1 MSKRLTPEDK
11 IALMNLK
18 NEYEM
23 PISFIDSEDGPEF
36 HEGMAAGL
44 VMAAELLGESGKL
57 DPVLA
62 RSLYAIVCRC
72 LEETLPVPTNK

>member
-1 MSKRLTPEDK
+1 MSKRLTSKDK

-18 NEYEM
+18 TEYEM

-44 VMAAELLGESGKL
+44 LTAVELLSESGKL
-57 DPVLA
+57 DSVLA
-62 RSLYAIVCRC
+62 TALHTVIRRC
-72 LEETLPVPTNK
+72 IEETMPIPMNK